1 MVCEQFSE
9 EFCLSWKEVSV
20 FTKSRGGGRGFSWQQ
35 SLVLFLFFF
44 YDSNVELTVF

>member
-1 MVCEQFSE
+1 M
-9 EFCLSWKEVSV
+9 LRRGVSLKLF
-20 FTKSRGGGRGFSWQQ
+20 FTKNRGEGRGFSWQQ